1 MGGFNQDIE
10 IDFKAPKDRSSIIKV
25 IGVGGGG
32 NNALQHMYER
42 GIHGVDFIVLNT
54 DAQALDEHSVSNKV
68 QLGTRTTEG
77 LGAGADPEVGEKA
90 AIESMDDIREALGHN
105 TKMVFITAGMGGG
118 TGTGA
123 APVVAQVAKELG
135 ILTVAIVT
143 LPFDF
148 EGKRRLEQ
156 AHSGLE
162 KLRENVDSL
171 IIINNDRLAEQYPD
185 LDYEEAFS
193 QANEVLTNAAKGMA
207 EVITAPFKVN
217 IDFRDAKT
225 VLENSGTALMSI
237 GIASGENRAED
248 AVKRALDSPLLND
261 NKITGAKK
269 VMLLILSGEE
279 HKAKMNEI
287 KFISSYIQ
295 NEAGGGNKA
304 DVIFGVGTEDGL
316 GESIKVL
323 VVATGFAP
331 EHEKNTVIPA
341 ERIIHDLNGGIKKP
355 DIPVVESQ
363 SVKETPVNDVRRPS
377 NRQEVREEQKRQ
389 FFRLD
394 NNSNSN
400 SNSNSNTNSNFPT
413 NSFSVEKAE
422 EKFDFHQTTVLEE
435 RREDDFAT
443 GFKFREEEEP
453 SFFQAEEEPV
463 KEYDL
468 FSYAELEP
476 VSFTFDL
483 EEDKPKEEDFSFQVK
498 DAPVNFRVEMREET
512 APQKKEP
519 KVSVTNN
526 QPQPQTPKNDFPNI
540 EQKEEFTIIEKR
552 RTEEEDSRIQ
562 ERRNKLK
569 EFNSSKFQ
577 GNDEKKIDIYEMIPA
592 FRRRNIDVDFENPLD
607 REQKISS
614 FISENDK
621 GKMEVRRN
629 KFLNKDV
636 D

>member
-269 VMLLILSGEE
+269 VMLLILSGDE

-331 EHEKNTVIPA
+331 EHEKNTAIPA

-363 SVKETPVNDVRRPS
+363 PVKETPVNDVRRPS

-400 SNSNSNTNSNFPT
+400 TNSNSNFPT

-435 RREDDFAT
+435 RREDDFVT
-443 GFKFREEEEP
+443 GFKFREEEEL
-453 SFFQAEEEPV
+453 SFFEAEEEPV

-498 DAPVNFRVEMREET
+498 EAPVNFRVEMREET
-512 APQKKEP
+512 APQKEQP

-526 QPQPQTPKNDFPNI
+526 QPQPQTPKNDFPNV

>member
-1 MGGFNQDIE
+1 MGGFNQDMGIE
-10 IDFKAPKDRSSIIKV
+10 FNAPKDKSSIIKV

-68 QLGTRTTEG
+68 QLGSRTTEG

-363 SVKETPVNDVRRPS
+363 PVKETPVNDVRRPS

-394 NNSNSN
+394 NN

-443 GFKFREEEEP
+443 GFKFREEEKP
-453 SFFQAEEEPV
+453 SFFEAEEEPV

-498 DAPVNFRVEMREET
+498 EAPVNFRVEMREET
-512 APQKKEP
+512 APQKEEP

-526 QPQPQTPKNDFPNI
+526 QPQSQTPKNDFPNV

-552 RTEEEDSRIQ
+552 STEEDSRIQ

-629 KFLNKDV
+629 RFLNKDV

>member
-1 MGGFNQDIE
+1 MGGFNQDIK
-10 IDFKAPKDRSSIIKV
+10 IDFNSPKDKSSIIKV

-162 KLRENVDSL
+162 KLRENVASL

-295 NEAGGGNKA
+295 DEAGGGNKA

-331 EHEKNTVIPA
+331 EHEKNTAIPA

-363 SVKETPVNDVRRPS
+363 PVKETPANDVRRPS
-377 NRQEVREEQKRQ
+377 NRHEIREEQKRQ

-394 NNSNSN
+394 NNSSSN
-400 SNSNSNTNSNFPT
+400 SNSPT
-413 NSFSVEKAE
+413 NSFSVGKAE
-422 EKFDFHQTTVLEE
+422 EKSNFHQTTMLEE
-435 RREDDFAT
+435 KEDDFAM
-443 GFKFREEEEP
+443 GFKFRNDEEEEP
-453 SFFQAEEEPV
+453 SFFQGKEEPV

-468 FSYAELEP
+468 FSYTDLEP
-476 VSFTFDL
+476 VSFDFDL
-483 EEDKPKEEDFSFQVK
+483 EEDKPKEEDFSFQMK
-498 DAPVNFRVEMREET
+498 EAPINFKMEVREE
-512 APQKKEP
+512 
-519 KVSVTNN
+519 VSFEEDGFQTPVARN
-526 QPQPQTPKNDFPNI
+526 QNKQETPKNDFPNV
-540 EQKEEFTIIEKR
+540 EQREEFTIIEKR
-552 RTEEEDSRIQ
+552 NTEEDSRIQ

-569 EFNSSKFQ
+569 EFNSRSH
-577 GNDEKKIDIYEMIPA
+577 GSEEKKIDIYEVIPA
-592 FRRRNIDVDFENPLD
+592 FRRRNVDVDFEDPLE

-614 FISENDK
+614 FISENNK
-621 GKMEVRRN
+621 GKMEVRQNR
-629 KFLNKDV
+629 FLNKDV

>member
-269 VMLLILSGEE
+269 VMLLILSGDE

-331 EHEKNTVIPA
+331 EHEKNTAIPA

-363 SVKETPVNDVRRPS
+363 PVKESPANDVRRPS

-400 SNSNSNTNSNFPT
+400 SNTNSNSNFPT

-453 SFFQAEEEPV
+453 SFFEAEEEPV

-498 DAPVNFRVEMREET
+498 EAPINFRVEMREET
-512 APQKKEP
+512 APQKEEP

-526 QPQPQTPKNDFPNI
+526 QPQPQISKNDFPNV

-552 RTEEEDSRIQ
+552 STEEDSRIQ

-569 EFNSSKFQ
+569 EFNSSRFQ

-629 KFLNKDV
+629 RFLNKDV

>member
-90 AIESMDDIREALGHN
+90 AMESMDEIRAALGSN

-331 EHEKNTVIPA
+331 EHEKNTAIPA

-363 SVKETPVNDVRRPS
+363 PVKETPANDVRRPS
-377 NRQEVREEQKRQ
+377 NRHEIREEQKRQ

-400 SNSNSNTNSNFPT
+400 TNSNSNSNFPT
-413 NSFSVEKAE
+413 NSFLVEKAE

-453 SFFQAEEEPV
+453 SFFEAEEEPV

-498 DAPVNFRVEMREET
+498 EAPVNFRVEMREKT
-512 APQKKEP
+512 APQKEEP

-526 QPQPQTPKNDFPNI
+526 QPQPQTPKNDFPNV

-552 RTEEEDSRIQ
+552 STEEDSRIQ

-569 EFNSSKFQ
+569 EFNSSRFQ

>member
-1 MGGFNQDIE
+1 MGDFNQDMGIR
-10 IDFKAPKDRSSIIKV
+10 INAPKNKSSIIKV

-90 AIESMDDIREALGHN
+90 AIESMDEIREALGSN

-123 APVVAQVAKELG
+123 APIVAQVAKELD

-156 AHSGLE
+156 AYSGLE

-269 VMLLILSGEE
+269 VMLLILSGDE

-331 EHEKNTVIPA
+331 EHEKNTAIPA

-363 SVKETPVNDVRRPS
+363 PVKETPVNDVRRPS

-400 SNSNSNTNSNFPT
+400 SNTNFNFPT

-453 SFFQAEEEPV
+453 SFFEAEEEPV

-483 EEDKPKEEDFSFQVK
+483 EEDKPKEEDFSFQMK
-498 DAPVNFRVEMREET
+498 EAPVNFKMEVREE
-512 APQKKEP
+512 
-519 KVSVTNN
+519 VSFEEDGFQTPVARN
-526 QPQPQTPKNDFPNI
+526 QNKQETPKNDFPNV
-540 EQKEEFTIIEKR
+540 EQREEFTIIEKR
-552 RTEEEDSRIQ
+552 STEEDSRIQ

-569 EFNSSKFQ
+569 EFNSRSH
-577 GNDEKKIDIYEMIPA
+577 GSEEKKIDIYEVIPA
-592 FRRRNIDVDFENPLD
+592 FRRRNVDVDFEDPLE

-614 FISENDK
+614 FISENNK
-621 GKMEVRRN
+621 GKMEVRQNR
-629 KFLNKDV
+629 FLNKDV

>member
-1 MGGFNQDIE
+1 MGDFNQDMGIR
-10 IDFKAPKDRSSIIKV
+10 INAPKNKSSIIKV

-90 AIESMDDIREALGHN
+90 AIESMDEIREALGSN

-123 APVVAQVAKELG
+123 APIVAQVAKELD

-156 AHSGLE
+156 AYSGLE

-237 GIASGENRAED
+237 GIASGENRAEE

-269 VMLLILSGEE
+269 VMLLILSGDD

-295 NEAGGGNKA
+295 DEAGGGNKA

-331 EHEKNTVIPA
+331 EHEKNAVVSS
-341 ERIIHDLNGGIKKP
+341 ERIIHDLNGGIKNTDTATP
-355 DIPVVESQ
+355 PAVESKPT
-363 SVKETPVNDVRRPS
+363 KETPVNDVRRTRT
-377 NRQEVREEQKRQ
+377 RQEIREEQKRQ

-394 NNSNSN
+394 SN
-400 SNSNSNTNSNFPT
+400 SNSNSNTNSNSPT
-413 NSFSVEKAE
+413 NSFSVEKVE
-422 EKFDFHQTTVLEE
+422 EKSTTVLED
-435 RREDDFAT
+435 RREDDFSAS
-443 GFKFREEEEP
+443 FRFREEVS
-453 SFFQAEEEPV
+453 SFPQEEEVPA

-468 FSYAELEP
+468 FSYTDLEP
-476 VSFTFDL
+476 VSFDFDL

-498 DAPVNFRVEMREET
+498 EAPINFKMEVREE
-512 APQKKEP
+512 
-519 KVSVTNN
+519 VSFEEDGFQTPVARN
-526 QPQPQTPKNDFPNI
+526 QNKQETPKNDFPNV
-540 EQKEEFTIIEKR
+540 EQREEFTIIEKR
-552 RTEEEDSRIQ
+552 STEEDSRIQ

-569 EFNSSKFQ
+569 EFNSRSH
-577 GNDEKKIDIYEMIPA
+577 GSEEKKIDIYEVIPA
-592 FRRRNIDVDFENPLD
+592 FRRRNVDVDFEDPLE

-614 FISENDK
+614 FISENNK
-621 GKMEVRRN
+621 GKMEVRQNR
-629 KFLNKDV
+629 FLNKDV

>member
-1 MGGFNQDIE
+1 MGDFNQDMGIR
-10 IDFKAPKDRSSIIKV
+10 INAPKNKSSIIKV

-90 AIESMDDIREALGHN
+90 AIESMDEIREALGSN

-123 APVVAQVAKELG
+123 APIVAQVAKELD

-156 AHSGLE
+156 AYSGLE

-295 NEAGGGNKA
+295 NQAGGGNKA

-363 SVKETPVNDVRRPS
+363 PVKETPANDVRRPS

-400 SNSNSNTNSNFPT
+400 TNSNSNFPT

-453 SFFQAEEEPV
+453 SFFEAEEEPV

-498 DAPVNFRVEMREET
+498 EAPVNFRVEMREET
-512 APQKKEP
+512 APQKEEP

-526 QPQPQTPKNDFPNI
+526 QPQPQTPKNDFPNV

-552 RTEEEDSRIQ
+552 STEEDSRIQ

-569 EFNSSKFQ
+569 EFNSSRFQ

>member
-10 IDFKAPKDRSSIIKV
+10 IDFKAPKDKSSIIKV

-156 AHSGLE
+156 AHTGLE

-331 EHEKNTVIPA
+331 EHEKNTAIPA

-363 SVKETPVNDVRRPS
+363 PIKETPVNDVRRPS

-400 SNSNSNTNSNFPT
+400 SNSNTNSNFPT
-413 NSFSVEKAE
+413 NSFLVEKAE

-435 RREDDFAT
+435 KEDDFAT

-483 EEDKPKEEDFSFQVK
+483 EEDKPKEEDFSFQMK
-498 DAPVNFRVEMREET
+498 EAPINFKMEVREE
-512 APQKKEP
+512 
-519 KVSVTNN
+519 VSFEEDGFQTPVARN
-526 QPQPQTPKNDFPNI
+526 QNKQETPKNDFPNV
-540 EQKEEFTIIEKR
+540 EQREEFTIIEKR
-552 RTEEEDSRIQ
+552 STEEDSRIQ

-569 EFNSSKFQ
+569 EFNSRSH
-577 GNDEKKIDIYEMIPA
+577 GSEEKKIDIYEVIPA
-592 FRRRNIDVDFENPLD
+592 FRRRNVDVDFEDPLE

-614 FISENDK
+614 FISENNK
-621 GKMEVRRN
+621 GKMEVRQNR
-629 KFLNKDV
+629 FLNKDV

>member
-1 MGGFNQDIE
+1 MGDFNQDMGIR
-10 IDFKAPKDRSSIIKV
+10 INAPKNKSSIIKV

-90 AIESMDDIREALGHN
+90 AIESMDEIREALGSN

-156 AHSGLE
+156 AYSGLE

-237 GIASGENRAED
+237 GIASGENRAEE

-269 VMLLILSGEE
+269 VMLLILSGDD

-295 NEAGGGNKA
+295 DEAGGGNKA

-331 EHEKNTVIPA
+331 EHEKNAVVSS
-341 ERIIHDLNGGIKKP
+341 ERIIHDLNGGIKNTDTATLP
-355 DIPVVESQ
+355 AVESKPT
-363 SVKETPVNDVRRPS
+363 KETPVNDVRRTR
-377 NRQEVREEQKRQ
+377 NRQEIREEQKRQ

-394 NNSNSN
+394 SN

-413 NSFSVEKAE
+413 NSFSVEKVE
-422 EKFDFHQTTVLEE
+422 EKSTTVLED
-435 RREDDFAT
+435 RREDDFSAS
-443 GFKFREEEEP
+443 FRFREEVS
-453 SFFQAEEEPV
+453 SFPQEEEVPA

-468 FSYAELEP
+468 FSYTDLEP
-476 VSFTFDL
+476 VSFDFDL
-483 EEDKPKEEDFSFQVK
+483 EEDKPKEEDFSFQMK
-498 DAPVNFRVEMREET
+498 EAPINFKMEVREE
-512 APQKKEP
+512 
-519 KVSVTNN
+519 VSFEEDGFQTPVARN
-526 QPQPQTPKNDFPNI
+526 QNKQETPKNDFPNV
-540 EQKEEFTIIEKR
+540 EQREEFTIIEKR
-552 RTEEEDSRIQ
+552 STEEDSRIQ

-569 EFNSSKFQ
+569 EFNSRSH
-577 GNDEKKIDIYEMIPA
+577 GSEEKKIDIYEVIPA
-592 FRRRNIDVDFENPLD
+592 FRRRNVDVDFEDPLE

-614 FISENDK
+614 FISENNK
-621 GKMEVRRN
+621 GKMEVRQNR
-629 KFLNKDV
+629 FLNKDV

>member
-10 IDFKAPKDRSSIIKV
+10 IDFKAPKDKSSIIKV

-143 LPFDF
+143 LPFNF

-156 AHSGLE
+156 AYSGLE

-269 VMLLILSGEE
+269 VMLLILSGDE

-331 EHEKNTVIPA
+331 EHEKNTAIPA

-363 SVKETPVNDVRRPS
+363 PIKETPVNDVRRPS

-400 SNSNSNTNSNFPT
+400 SNSNTNSNFPT
-413 NSFSVEKAE
+413 NSFLVEKAE

-435 RREDDFAT
+435 KEDDFAT

-483 EEDKPKEEDFSFQVK
+483 EEDKPKEEDFSFQMK
-498 DAPVNFRVEMREET
+498 EAPINFRVEMREET
-512 APQKKEP
+512 VPQKEEP

-526 QPQPQTPKNDFPNI
+526 QPQPQTPKNDFPNV

-552 RTEEEDSRIQ
+552 STEEDSRIQ

-569 EFNSSKFQ
+569 EFNSSRFQ

>member
-1 MGGFNQDIE
+1 MGDFNQDMGIR
-10 IDFKAPKDRSSIIKV
+10 INAPKNKSSIIKV

-90 AIESMDDIREALGHN
+90 AIESMDEIREALGSN

-123 APVVAQVAKELG
+123 APVVAKVAKELD

-156 AHSGLE
+156 AYSGLE

-237 GIASGENRAED
+237 GIASGENRAEE

-269 VMLLILSGEE
+269 VMLLILSGDD

-295 NEAGGGNKA
+295 DEAGGGNKA

-331 EHEKNTVIPA
+331 EHEKNAVVSS
-341 ERIIHDLNGGIKKP
+341 ERIIHDLNGGIKNTDTATP
-355 DIPVVESQ
+355 PAVESKPT
-363 SVKETPVNDVRRPS
+363 KETPVNDVRRTR
-377 NRQEVREEQKRQ
+377 NRQEIREEQKRQ

-394 NNSNSN
+394 SN

-413 NSFSVEKAE
+413 NSFSVEKVE
-422 EKFDFHQTTVLEE
+422 EKSTTVLED
-435 RREDDFAT
+435 RREDDFSAS
-443 GFKFREEEEP
+443 FRFREEVS
-453 SFFQAEEEPV
+453 SFPEEEEVPA

-468 FSYAELEP
+468 FSYTDLEP
-476 VSFTFDL
+476 VSFDFDL

-498 DAPVNFRVEMREET
+498 EAPINFKMEVREE
-512 APQKKEP
+512 
-519 KVSVTNN
+519 VSFEEDGFQTPVARN
-526 QPQPQTPKNDFPNI
+526 QNKQETPKNDFPNV
-540 EQKEEFTIIEKR
+540 EQREEFTIIEKR
-552 RTEEEDSRIQ
+552 STEEDSRIQ

-569 EFNSSKFQ
+569 EFNSRSH
-577 GNDEKKIDIYEMIPA
+577 GSEEKKIDIYEVIPA
-592 FRRRNIDVDFENPLD
+592 FRRRNVDVDFEDPLE

-614 FISENDK
+614 FISENNK
-621 GKMEVRRN
+621 GKMEVRQNR
-629 KFLNKDV
+629 FLNKDV

>member
-123 APVVAQVAKELG
+123 APVVAQIAKEVG

-363 SVKETPVNDVRRPS
+363 PVKETPANDVRRPS
-377 NRQEVREEQKRQ
+377 NRQEIREEQKRQ

-400 SNSNSNTNSNFPT
+400 PNSNFPT
-413 NSFSVEKAE
+413 NSFLVEKAE

-435 RREDDFAT
+435 KEDDFAT
-443 GFKFREEEEP
+443 GFKFGEEEEP
-453 SFFQAEEEPV
+453 SFFEAEEEPV

-552 RTEEEDSRIQ
+552 KTEEEDSRIQ

-629 KFLNKDV
+629 RFLNKDV

>member
-1 MGGFNQDIE
+1 MGGFNQDIK
-10 IDFKAPKDRSSIIKV
+10 IDFNSPKDKSSIIKV

-363 SVKETPVNDVRRPS
+363 PVKETPANDVRRPS
-377 NRQEVREEQKRQ
+377 NRQEIREEQKRQ

-400 SNSNSNTNSNFPT
+400 TNSNSNSNFPT
-413 NSFSVEKAE
+413 NSFLVEKGE
-422 EKFDFHQTTVLEE
+422 EKFDFQQTTVLEE

-453 SFFQAEEEPV
+453 SFFEAEEEPV

-498 DAPVNFRVEMREET
+498 EAPVNFRVEMREET
-512 APQKKEP
+512 APQKEEP

-526 QPQPQTPKNDFPNI
+526 QPRPQTPKNDFPNV
-540 EQKEEFTIIEKR
+540 EQKEEFTIIEKKS
-552 RTEEEDSRIQ
+552 TEEDSRIQ

-569 EFNSSKFQ
+569 EFNSSRFQ

>member
-10 IDFKAPKDRSSIIKV
+10 IDFKAPKDKSSIIKV

-156 AHSGLE
+156 AYSGLE

-269 VMLLILSGEE
+269 VMLLILSGDE

-331 EHEKNTVIPA
+331 EHEKNTAIPA

-363 SVKETPVNDVRRPS
+363 PIKETPVNDVRRPS

-400 SNSNSNTNSNFPT
+400 SNSNTNSNFPT
-413 NSFSVEKAE
+413 NSFLVEKAE

-435 RREDDFAT
+435 RREDDFAM

-483 EEDKPKEEDFSFQVK
+483 EEDKPKEEDFSFQMK
-498 DAPVNFRVEMREET
+498 EAPINFRVEMREET
-512 APQKKEP
+512 VPQKEEP

-526 QPQPQTPKNDFPNI
+526 QPQPQTPKNDFPNV

-552 RTEEEDSRIQ
+552 STEEDSRIQ

-569 EFNSSKFQ
+569 EFNSSRFQ

>member
-1 MGGFNQDIE
+1 MGDFNQDMGIR
-10 IDFKAPKDRSSIIKV
+10 INAPKNKSSIIKV

-90 AIESMDDIREALGHN
+90 AIESMDEIREALGSN

-123 APVVAQVAKELG
+123 APVVAKVAKELD

-156 AHSGLE
+156 AYSGLE

-237 GIASGENRAED
+237 GIASGENRAEE

-269 VMLLILSGEE
+269 VMLLILSGDD

-295 NEAGGGNKA
+295 DEAGGGNKA

-331 EHEKNTVIPA
+331 EHEKNAVVSS
-341 ERIIHDLNGGIKKP
+341 ERIIHDLNGGIKNTDTATP
-355 DIPVVESQ
+355 PAVESKLT
-363 SVKETPVNDVRRPS
+363 KETPVNDVRRTR
-377 NRQEVREEQKRQ
+377 NRQEIREEQKRQ

-394 NNSNSN
+394 SNSN
-400 SNSNSNTNSNFPT
+400 SNSPT
-413 NSFSVEKAE
+413 NSFSVEKVE
-422 EKFDFHQTTVLEE
+422 EKSTTVLED
-435 RREDDFAT
+435 RREDDFSAS
-443 GFKFREEEEP
+443 FRFREEVS
-453 SFFQAEEEPV
+453 SFPQEEEVPA

-468 FSYAELEP
+468 FSYTDLEP
-476 VSFTFDL
+476 VSFDFDL
-483 EEDKPKEEDFSFQVK
+483 EEDKPKEEDFSFQMK
-498 DAPVNFRVEMREET
+498 EAPINFKMEVREE
-512 APQKKEP
+512 
-519 KVSVTNN
+519 VSFAEDGFQTPVARN
-526 QPQPQTPKNDFPNI
+526 QNKQETPKNDFPNV
-540 EQKEEFTIIEKR
+540 EQREEFTIIEKR
-552 RTEEEDSRIQ
+552 STEEDSRIQ

-569 EFNSSKFQ
+569 EFNSRSH
-577 GNDEKKIDIYEMIPA
+577 GSEEKKIDIYEVIPA
-592 FRRRNIDVDFENPLD
+592 FRRRNVDVDFEDPLE

-614 FISENDK
+614 FISENNK
-621 GKMEVRRN
+621 GKMEVRQNR
-629 KFLNKDV
+629 FLNKDV

>member
-1 MGGFNQDIE
+1 MGGFNQDIK
-10 IDFKAPKDRSSIIKV
+10 IDFNSPKDKSSIIKV

-363 SVKETPVNDVRRPS
+363 PVKETPVNDLRRPS

-400 SNSNSNTNSNFPT
+400 TNSNSNSNSNFPT
-413 NSFSVEKAE
+413 NSFLVEKGE
-422 EKFDFHQTTVLEE
+422 EKFDFQQTTVLEE

-453 SFFQAEEEPV
+453 SFFEAEEEPV

-498 DAPVNFRVEMREET
+498 EAPVNFRVEMREET
-512 APQKKEP
+512 APQKEEP

-526 QPQPQTPKNDFPNI
+526 QPRPQTPKNDFPNV
-540 EQKEEFTIIEKR
+540 EQKEEFTIIEKKS
-552 RTEEEDSRIQ
+552 TEEDSRIR

-569 EFNSSKFQ
+569 EFNSSRFQ

>member
-1 MGGFNQDIE
+1 MGDFNQDMGIR
-10 IDFKAPKDRSSIIKV
+10 INAPKNKSSIIKV

-90 AIESMDDIREALGHN
+90 AIESMDEIREALGSN

-123 APVVAQVAKELG
+123 APVVAQVAKELD

-156 AHSGLE
+156 AYSGLE

-237 GIASGENRAED
+237 GIASGENRAEE

-269 VMLLILSGEE
+269 VMLLILSGDD

-295 NEAGGGNKA
+295 DEAGGGNKA

-331 EHEKNTVIPA
+331 EHEKNAVVSS
-341 ERIIHDLNGGIKKP
+341 ERIIHDLNGGIKNTDTATP
-355 DIPVVESQ
+355 PAVESKLT
-363 SVKETPVNDVRRPS
+363 KETPVNDVRRTR
-377 NRQEVREEQKRQ
+377 NRQEIREEQKRQ

-394 NNSNSN
+394 SN

-413 NSFSVEKAE
+413 NSFSVEKVE
-422 EKFDFHQTTVLEE
+422 EKSTTVLED
-435 RREDDFAT
+435 RREDDFSAS
-443 GFKFREEEEP
+443 FRFREEVS
-453 SFFQAEEEPV
+453 SFPQEEEVPA

-468 FSYAELEP
+468 FSYTDLEP
-476 VSFTFDL
+476 VSFDFDL

-498 DAPVNFRVEMREET
+498 EAPINFKMEVREE
-512 APQKKEP
+512 
-519 KVSVTNN
+519 VSFEEDGFQTPVARN
-526 QPQPQTPKNDFPNI
+526 QNKQETPKNDFPNV
-540 EQKEEFTIIEKR
+540 EQREEFTIIEKR
-552 RTEEEDSRIQ
+552 STEEDSRIQ

-569 EFNSSKFQ
+569 EFNSRSH
-577 GNDEKKIDIYEMIPA
+577 GSEEKKIDIYEVIPA
-592 FRRRNIDVDFENPLD
+592 FRRRNVDVDFEDPLE

-614 FISENDK
+614 FISENNK
-621 GKMEVRRN
+621 GKMEVRQNR
-629 KFLNKDV
+629 FLNKDV

>member
-1 MGGFNQDIE
+1 MGGFNQDIK
-10 IDFKAPKDRSSIIKV
+10 IDFNSPKDKSSIIKV

-156 AHSGLE
+156 AYSGLE

-269 VMLLILSGEE
+269 VMLLILSGDE

-331 EHEKNTVIPA
+331 EHEKNTAIPA

-363 SVKETPVNDVRRPS
+363 PVKETPANDVRRPS
-377 NRQEVREEQKRQ
+377 NRHEIREEQKRQ

-400 SNSNSNTNSNFPT
+400 TNSNSNFPT

-453 SFFQAEEEPV
+453 SFFEAEEEPV

-498 DAPVNFRVEMREET
+498 EAPINFKVEMREET
-512 APQKKEP
+512 APQKEEP

-526 QPQPQTPKNDFPNI
+526 QPQPQTPKNDYPNV

-552 RTEEEDSRIQ
+552 STEEDSRIQ

-569 EFNSSKFQ
+569 EFNSSRFQ

-629 KFLNKDV
+629 RFLNKDV

>member
-1 MGGFNQDIE
+1 MGDFNQDMGIR
-10 IDFKAPKDRSSIIKV
+10 INAPKNKSSIIKV

-90 AIESMDDIREALGHN
+90 AIESMDEIREALGSN

-123 APVVAQVAKELG
+123 APIVAQVAKELG

-156 AHSGLE
+156 AYSGLE

-237 GIASGENRAED
+237 GIASGENRAEE

-269 VMLLILSGEE
+269 VMLLILSGDD

-295 NEAGGGNKA
+295 DEAGGGNKA

-331 EHEKNTVIPA
+331 EHEKNAVVSS
-341 ERIIHDLNGGIKKP
+341 ERIIHDLNGGIKNTDTATP
-355 DIPVVESQ
+355 PAVESKPT
-363 SVKETPVNDVRRPS
+363 KETPVNDVRRTR
-377 NRQEVREEQKRQ
+377 NRQEIREEEKRQ

-394 NNSNSN
+394 SN

-413 NSFSVEKAE
+413 NSFSVEKVE
-422 EKFDFHQTTVLEE
+422 EKSTTVLED
-435 RREDDFAT
+435 RREDDFSAS
-443 GFKFREEEEP
+443 FRFREEVS
-453 SFFQAEEEPV
+453 SFPQEEEV
-463 KEYDL
+463 SAKEYDL
-468 FSYAELEP
+468 FSYTDLEP
-476 VSFTFDL
+476 VSFDFDL

-498 DAPVNFRVEMREET
+498 EAPINFKMEVREE
-512 APQKKEP
+512 
-519 KVSVTNN
+519 VSFEEDGFQTPVARN
-526 QPQPQTPKNDFPNI
+526 QNKQEIPKNDFPNV
-540 EQKEEFTIIEKR
+540 EQREEFTIIEKR
-552 RTEEEDSRIQ
+552 STEEDSRIQ

-569 EFNSSKFQ
+569 EFNSRSH
-577 GNDEKKIDIYEMIPA
+577 GSEEKKIDIYEVIPA
-592 FRRRNIDVDFENPLD
+592 FRRRNVDVDFEDPLE

-614 FISENDK
+614 FISENNK
-621 GKMEVRRN
+621 RKMEVRQNR
-629 KFLNKDV
+629 FLNKDV

>member
-1 MGGFNQDIE
+1 MGDFNQDMGIR
-10 IDFKAPKDRSSIIKV
+10 INAPKNKSSIIKV

-90 AIESMDDIREALGHN
+90 AIESMDEIREALGSN

-123 APVVAQVAKELG
+123 APIVAQVAKELD

-156 AHSGLE
+156 AYSGLE

-237 GIASGENRAED
+237 GIASGENRAEE

-269 VMLLILSGEE
+269 VMLLILSGDD

-295 NEAGGGNKA
+295 DEAGGGNKA

-331 EHEKNTVIPA
+331 EHEKNAVVSS
-341 ERIIHDLNGGIKKP
+341 ERIIHDLNGGIKNTDTATLP
-355 DIPVVESQ
+355 AVESKPT
-363 SVKETPVNDVRRPS
+363 KETPVNDVRRTR
-377 NRQEVREEQKRQ
+377 NRQEIREEQKRQ

-394 NNSNSN
+394 SN

-413 NSFSVEKAE
+413 NSFSVEKVE
-422 EKFDFHQTTVLEE
+422 EKSTTVMED
-435 RREDDFAT
+435 RREDDFSAS
-443 GFKFREEEEP
+443 FRFREEVS
-453 SFFQAEEEPV
+453 SFPQEEEVPA

-468 FSYAELEP
+468 FSYTDLEP
-476 VSFTFDL
+476 VSFDFDL
-483 EEDKPKEEDFSFQVK
+483 EEDKPKEEDFSFQMK
-498 DAPVNFRVEMREET
+498 EAPINFKMEVREE
-512 APQKKEP
+512 
-519 KVSVTNN
+519 VSFEEDGFQTPVARN
-526 QPQPQTPKNDFPNI
+526 QNKQETPKNDFPNV
-540 EQKEEFTIIEKR
+540 EQREEFTIIEKR
-552 RTEEEDSRIQ
+552 STEEDSRIQ

-569 EFNSSKFQ
+569 EFNSRSH
-577 GNDEKKIDIYEMIPA
+577 GSEEKKIDIYEVIPA
-592 FRRRNIDVDFENPLD
+592 FRRRNVDVDFEDPLE

-614 FISENDK
+614 FISENNK
-621 GKMEVRRN
+621 GKMEVRQNR
-629 KFLNKDV
+629 FLNKDV

>member
-1 MGGFNQDIE
+1 MGGFNQDMGIE
-10 IDFKAPKDRSSIIKV
+10 FNAPKDKSSIIKV

-68 QLGTRTTEG
+68 QLGSRTTEG

-156 AHSGLE
+156 AYSGLE

-269 VMLLILSGEE
+269 VMLLILSGDE

-331 EHEKNTVIPA
+331 EHEKNTAIPA

-363 SVKETPVNDVRRPS
+363 PVKETPANDVRRPS

-400 SNSNSNTNSNFPT
+400 SNTNSDSNFPT

-435 RREDDFAT
+435 RREDDFAKS
-443 GFKFREEEEP
+443 FKFRDEEEP
-453 SFFQAEEEPV
+453 SFFEAEEEPV

-498 DAPVNFRVEMREET
+498 EAAVNFRVEMREET
-512 APQKKEP
+512 APQKEEP

-526 QPQPQTPKNDFPNI
+526 QPQPQTPKNDFPNV

-552 RTEEEDSRIQ
+552 STEEDSRIQ

-569 EFNSSKFQ
+569 EFNSSRFQ

>member
-1 MGGFNQDIE
+1 MGGFNQDMGIE
-10 IDFKAPKDRSSIIKV
+10 FNAPKDKSSIIKV

-68 QLGTRTTEG
+68 QLGSRTTEG

-156 AHSGLE
+156 AYSGLE

-269 VMLLILSGEE
+269 VMLLILSGDE

-331 EHEKNTVIPA
+331 EHEKNTAIPA

-363 SVKETPVNDVRRPS
+363 PVKETPVNDVRRPS

-400 SNSNSNTNSNFPT
+400 TNSNSNFPT

-422 EKFDFHQTTVLEE
+422 EKFDFHQITVLEE

-443 GFKFREEEEP
+443 SFKFREEEEP
-453 SFFQAEEEPV
+453 SFFEAEEEPV

-498 DAPVNFRVEMREET
+498 EAPVNFRVEMREET
-512 APQKKEP
+512 APQKEEP

-526 QPQPQTPKNDFPNI
+526 QPQPQTSKNDFPNV

-552 RTEEEDSRIQ
+552 STEEDSRIQ

-569 EFNSSKFQ
+569 EFNSSRFQ

>member
-156 AHSGLE
+156 AHTGLE

-269 VMLLILSGEE
+269 VMLLILSGDE

-331 EHEKNTVIPA
+331 EHEKNTAIPA

-363 SVKETPVNDVRRPS
+363 PVKETPANDVRRPS

-394 NNSNSN
+394 NN

-435 RREDDFAT
+435 RKEDDFAM
-443 GFKFREEEEP
+443 GFKFREEEES
-453 SFFQAEEEPV
+453 SFFEAEEEPV

-498 DAPVNFRVEMREET
+498 EAPVNFRVEMREET
-512 APQKKEP
+512 APQKEQP

-526 QPQPQTPKNDFPNI
+526 QPQPQTPKNDFPNV

-569 EFNSSKFQ
+569 EFNSSRFQ

>member
-1 MGGFNQDIE
+1 MGDFNQDMGIR
-10 IDFKAPKDRSSIIKV
+10 INAPKNKSSIIKV

-90 AIESMDDIREALGHN
+90 AIESMDEIREALGSN

-123 APVVAQVAKELG
+123 APIVAQVAKELD

-156 AHSGLE
+156 AYSGLE

-331 EHEKNTVIPA
+331 EHEKNTAIPA

-363 SVKETPVNDVRRPS
+363 PVKESPANDVRRPS

-400 SNSNSNTNSNFPT
+400 SNTNSNSNFPT

-453 SFFQAEEEPV
+453 SFFEAEEEPV

-498 DAPVNFRVEMREET
+498 EAPVNFRVEMREET
-512 APQKKEP
+512 APQKEEP

-526 QPQPQTPKNDFPNI
+526 QPQPQNPKNDFPNV

-552 RTEEEDSRIQ
+552 STEEDSRIQ

-569 EFNSSKFQ
+569 EFNSSRFQ

>member
-10 IDFKAPKDRSSIIKV
+10 IDFKAPKDKSSIIKV

-156 AHSGLE
+156 AYSGLE

-269 VMLLILSGEE
+269 VMLLILSGDE

-331 EHEKNTVIPA
+331 EHEKNTAIPA

-363 SVKETPVNDVRRPS
+363 PIKETPVNDVRRPS

-413 NSFSVEKAE
+413 NSFLVEKAE

-435 RREDDFAT
+435 KEDDFAT

-483 EEDKPKEEDFSFQVK
+483 EEDKPKEEDFSFQMK
-498 DAPVNFRVEMREET
+498 EAPINFRVEMREET
-512 APQKKEP
+512 VPQKEEP

-526 QPQPQTPKNDFPNI
+526 QPQPQTPKNDFPNV

-552 RTEEEDSRIQ
+552 STEEDSRIQ

-569 EFNSSKFQ
+569 EFNSSRFQ

>member
-1 MGGFNQDIE
+1 
-10 IDFKAPKDRSSIIKV
+10 
-25 IGVGGGG
+25 
-32 NNALQHMYER
+32 
-42 GIHGVDFIVLNT
+42 
-54 DAQALDEHSVSNKV
+54 
-68 QLGTRTTEG
+68 
-77 LGAGADPEVGEKA
+77 
-90 AIESMDDIREALGHN
+90 MDDIREALGHN

-156 AHSGLE
+156 AHTGLE

-331 EHEKNTVIPA
+331 EHEKNTAIPA

-363 SVKETPVNDVRRPS
+363 PVKESPANDVRRPS

-400 SNSNSNTNSNFPT
+400 SNTNSNSNFPT

-453 SFFQAEEEPV
+453 SFFEAEEEPV

-498 DAPVNFRVEMREET
+498 EAPINFKMEVREE
-512 APQKKEP
+512 
-519 KVSVTNN
+519 VSFEEDGFQTPVARN
-526 QPQPQTPKNDFPNI
+526 QNKQETPKNDFPNV
-540 EQKEEFTIIEKR
+540 EQREEFTIIEKR
-552 RTEEEDSRIQ
+552 STEEDSRIQ

-569 EFNSSKFQ
+569 EFNSRSH
-577 GNDEKKIDIYEMIPA
+577 GSEEKKIDIYEVIPA
-592 FRRRNIDVDFENPLD
+592 FRRRNVDVDFEDPLE

-614 FISENDK
+614 FISENNK
-621 GKMEVRRN
+621 GKMEVRQNR
-629 KFLNKDV
+629 FLNKDV

>member
-1 MGGFNQDIE
+1 MGGFNQDIK
-10 IDFKAPKDRSSIIKV
+10 IDFNSPKDKSSIIKV

-237 GIASGENRAED
+237 GIASGENRAEE

-269 VMLLILSGEE
+269 VMLLILSGDD

-295 NEAGGGNKA
+295 DEAGGGNKA

-331 EHEKNTVIPA
+331 EHEKNAVVSS
-341 ERIIHDLNGGIKKP
+341 ERIIHDLNGGIKNTDTATP
-355 DIPVVESQ
+355 PAVESKPT
-363 SVKETPVNDVRRPS
+363 KETPVNDVRRTR
-377 NRQEVREEQKRQ
+377 NRQEIREEQKRQ

-394 NNSNSN
+394 SN

-413 NSFSVEKAE
+413 NSFSVEKVE
-422 EKFDFHQTTVLEE
+422 EKSTTVLED
-435 RREDDFAT
+435 RREDDFSAS
-443 GFKFREEEEP
+443 FRFREEVS
-453 SFFQAEEEPV
+453 SFPQEEEVPA

-468 FSYAELEP
+468 FSYTDLEP
-476 VSFTFDL
+476 VSFDFDL

-498 DAPVNFRVEMREET
+498 EAPVNFRVEMREKT
-512 APQKKEP
+512 APQKEEP

-526 QPQPQTPKNDFPNI
+526 QPQPQTPKNDFPNV

-552 RTEEEDSRIQ
+552 STEEDSRIQ

-569 EFNSSKFQ
+569 EFNSSRFQ

>member
-1 MGGFNQDIE
+1 MGDFNQDMGIR
-10 IDFKAPKDRSSIIKV
+10 INAPKNKSSIIKV

-90 AIESMDDIREALGHN
+90 AIESMDEIREALGSN

-123 APVVAQVAKELG
+123 APIVAQVAKELG

-156 AHSGLE
+156 AYSGLE

-237 GIASGENRAED
+237 GIASGENRAEE

-269 VMLLILSGEE
+269 VMLLILSGDD

-295 NEAGGGNKA
+295 DEAGGGNKA

-331 EHEKNTVIPA
+331 EHEKNAVVSS
-341 ERIIHDLNGGIKKP
+341 ERIIHDLNGGIKNTDTATPPAVEFKP
-355 DIPVVESQ
+355 T
-363 SVKETPVNDVRRPS
+363 KETPVNDVRRTR
-377 NRQEVREEQKRQ
+377 NRQEIREEQKRQ

-394 NNSNSN
+394 SN
-400 SNSNSNTNSNFPT
+400 SNSNSNTNSNSNFPT
-413 NSFSVEKAE
+413 NSFSVEKVE
-422 EKFDFHQTTVLEE
+422 EKSTTVLED
-435 RREDDFAT
+435 RREDDFSAS
-443 GFKFREEEEP
+443 FRFREEVS
-453 SFFQAEEEPV
+453 SFPQEEEVPA

-468 FSYAELEP
+468 FSYTDLEP
-476 VSFTFDL
+476 VSFDFDL
-483 EEDKPKEEDFSFQVK
+483 EEDKPKEEDFSFQMK
-498 DAPVNFRVEMREET
+498 EAPINFKMEVREE
-512 APQKKEP
+512 
-519 KVSVTNN
+519 VSFEEDGFQTPVVRN
-526 QPQPQTPKNDFPNI
+526 QNKQETPKNDFPNV
-540 EQKEEFTIIEKR
+540 EQREEFTIIEKR
-552 RTEEEDSRIQ
+552 NTEEDSRIQ

-569 EFNSSKFQ
+569 EFNSRSH
-577 GNDEKKIDIYEMIPA
+577 GSEEKKIDIYEVIPA
-592 FRRRNIDVDFENPLD
+592 FRRRNVDVDFEDPLE

-614 FISENDK
+614 FISENNK
-621 GKMEVRRN
+621 GKMEVRQNR
-629 KFLNKDV
+629 FLNKDV

>member
-1 MGGFNQDIE
+1 MGDFNQDMGIR
-10 IDFKAPKDRSSIIKV
+10 INAPKNKSSIIKV

-54 DAQALDEHSVSNKV
+54 DAQALDEHYVSNKV

-90 AIESMDDIREALGHN
+90 AIESMDEIREALGSN

-123 APVVAQVAKELG
+123 APIVAQVAKELD

-148 EGKRRLEQ
+148 EGKRRQEQ
-156 AHSGLE
+156 AYSGLD
-162 KLRENVDSL
+162 KLRENLDSL

-237 GIASGENRAED
+237 GIASGENRAEE

-269 VMLLILSGEE
+269 VMLLILSGDD

-295 NEAGGGNKA
+295 DEAGGGNKA

-331 EHEKNTVIPA
+331 EHEKNAVVSS
-341 ERIIHDLNGGIKKP
+341 ERIIHDLNGGIKNTDTATPPALESKP
-355 DIPVVESQ
+355 T
-363 SVKETPVNDVRRPS
+363 KETPVNDVRRTR
-377 NRQEVREEQKRQ
+377 NRQEIREEQKRQ

-394 NNSNSN
+394 SN

-413 NSFSVEKAE
+413 NSFSVEKVE
-422 EKFDFHQTTVLEE
+422 EKSTTVLED
-435 RREDDFAT
+435 RREDDFSAS
-443 GFKFREEEEP
+443 FRFREEVS
-453 SFFQAEEEPV
+453 SFPQEEEVPA

-468 FSYAELEP
+468 FSYTDLEP
-476 VSFTFDL
+476 VSFDFDL

-498 DAPVNFRVEMREET
+498 EAPINFKMEVREE
-512 APQKKEP
+512 
-519 KVSVTNN
+519 VSFEEDGFQTPVARN
-526 QPQPQTPKNDFPNI
+526 QNKQETPKNDFPNV
-540 EQKEEFTIIEKR
+540 EQREEFTIIEKR
-552 RTEEEDSRIQ
+552 STEEDSRIQ

-569 EFNSSKFQ
+569 EFNSRSH
-577 GNDEKKIDIYEMIPA
+577 GSEEKKIDIYEVIPA
-592 FRRRNIDVDFENPLD
+592 FRRRNVDVDFEDPLE

-614 FISENDK
+614 FISENNK
-621 GKMEVRRN
+621 GKMEVRQNR
-629 KFLNKDV
+629 FLNKDV

>member
-1 MGGFNQDIE
+1 MGGFNQDIK
-10 IDFKAPKDRSSIIKV
+10 IDFNSPKDKSSIIKV

-269 VMLLILSGEE
+269 VMLLILSGDE

-331 EHEKNTVIPA
+331 EHEKNTAIPA

-363 SVKETPVNDVRRPS
+363 PVKETPVNDVRRPS

-400 SNSNSNTNSNFPT
+400 SNSNTNFNFPT

-453 SFFQAEEEPV
+453 SFFEAEEEPV

-498 DAPVNFRVEMREET
+498 EAPVNFRVEMREET
-512 APQKKEP
+512 APQKEEP

-526 QPQPQTPKNDFPNI
+526 QLQPQTPKNDYPNV

-552 RTEEEDSRIQ
+552 STEEDSRIQ

-569 EFNSSKFQ
+569 EFNSSRFQ

-629 KFLNKDV
+629 RFLNKDV

>member
-1 MGGFNQDIE
+1 MGDFNQDMGIR
-10 IDFKAPKDRSSIIKV
+10 INAPKNKSSIIKV

-90 AIESMDDIREALGHN
+90 AIESMDEIREALGSN

-123 APVVAQVAKELG
+123 APIVAQVAKELD

-156 AHSGLE
+156 AYSGLE

-237 GIASGENRAED
+237 GIASGENRAEE

-269 VMLLILSGEE
+269 VMLLILSGDD

-295 NEAGGGNKA
+295 DEAGGGNKA

-331 EHEKNTVIPA
+331 EHEKNAVVSS
-341 ERIIHDLNGGIKKP
+341 ERIIHDLNGGIKST
-355 DIPVVESQ
+355 DIATPPVVESKPT
-363 SVKETPVNDVRRPS
+363 KETPANDVRRTR
-377 NRQEVREEQKRQ
+377 NRQEIREEQKRQ

-394 NNSNSN
+394 SN

-413 NSFSVEKAE
+413 NSFSVEKVE
-422 EKFDFHQTTVLEE
+422 EKSTTVLED
-435 RREDDFAT
+435 RREDDFSAS
-443 GFKFREEEEP
+443 FRFREEVS
-453 SFFQAEEEPV
+453 SFPQEEEVPA

-468 FSYAELEP
+468 FSYTDLEP
-476 VSFTFDL
+476 VSFDFDL
-483 EEDKPKEEDFSFQVK
+483 EEDKPKEEDFYFQMK
-498 DAPVNFRVEMREET
+498 EAPINFKMEVREE
-512 APQKKEP
+512 
-519 KVSVTNN
+519 VSFEEDGFQTPVARN
-526 QPQPQTPKNDFPNI
+526 QNKQETPKNDFPNV
-540 EQKEEFTIIEKR
+540 EQREEFTIIEKR
-552 RTEEEDSRIQ
+552 STEEDSRIQ

-569 EFNSSKFQ
+569 EFNSRSH
-577 GNDEKKIDIYEMIPA
+577 GSEEKKIDIYEVIPA
-592 FRRRNIDVDFENPLD
+592 FRRRNVDVDFEDPLE

-614 FISENDK
+614 FISENNK
-621 GKMEVRRN
+621 GKMEVRQNR
-629 KFLNKDV
+629 FLNKDV

>member
-295 NEAGGGNKA
+295 NQAGGGNKA

-363 SVKETPVNDVRRPS
+363 PVKETPVNDVRRPS

-400 SNSNSNTNSNFPT
+400 TNSNSNFPT

-453 SFFQAEEEPV
+453 SFFEAEEEPV

-498 DAPVNFRVEMREET
+498 EAPVNFRVEMREET
-512 APQKKEP
+512 APQKEEP

-526 QPQPQTPKNDFPNI
+526 QPQPQTPKNDFPNV

-552 RTEEEDSRIQ
+552 STEEDSRIQ

-569 EFNSSKFQ
+569 EFNSSRFQ

>member
-1 MGGFNQDIE
+1 MGGFNQDMGIE
-10 IDFKAPKDRSSIIKV
+10 FNAPKDKSSIIKV

-68 QLGTRTTEG
+68 QLGSRTTEG

-237 GIASGENRAED
+237 GIASGENRAEE

-269 VMLLILSGEE
+269 VMLLILSGDD

-295 NEAGGGNKA
+295 DEAGGGNKA

-331 EHEKNTVIPA
+331 EHEKNAVVSS
-341 ERIIHDLNGGIKKP
+341 ERIIHDLNGGIKNTDTATLP
-355 DIPVVESQ
+355 AVESKPT
-363 SVKETPVNDVRRPS
+363 KETPVNDVRRTR
-377 NRQEVREEQKRQ
+377 NRQEIREEQKRQ

-394 NNSNSN
+394 SN

-413 NSFSVEKAE
+413 NSFSVEKVE
-422 EKFDFHQTTVLEE
+422 EKSTTVLED
-435 RREDDFAT
+435 RREDDFSAS
-443 GFKFREEEEP
+443 FRFREEVS
-453 SFFQAEEEPV
+453 SFPQEEEVPA

-468 FSYAELEP
+468 FSYTDLEP
-476 VSFTFDL
+476 VSFDFDL

-498 DAPVNFRVEMREET
+498 EAPVNFRVEMREET
-512 APQKKEP
+512 TPQKEEP

-526 QPQPQTPKNDFPNI
+526 QSQPQTSKNDFPNV

-552 RTEEEDSRIQ
+552 NTEEDSRIQ

-569 EFNSSKFQ
+569 EFNSSRFQ

>member
-1 MGGFNQDIE
+1 MGDFNQDMGIR
-10 IDFKAPKDRSSIIKV
+10 INAPKNKSSIIKV

-90 AIESMDDIREALGHN
+90 AIESMDEIREALGSN

-123 APVVAQVAKELG
+123 APIVAQVAKELD

-156 AHSGLE
+156 AYSGLE

-237 GIASGENRAED
+237 GIASGENRAEE

-269 VMLLILSGEE
+269 VMLLILSGDD

-295 NEAGGGNKA
+295 DEAGGGNKA

-331 EHEKNTVIPA
+331 EHEKNAVVSS
-341 ERIIHDLNGGIKKP
+341 ERIIHDLNGGIKNTDTATP
-355 DIPVVESQ
+355 PAVESKPT
-363 SVKETPVNDVRRPS
+363 KETPVNDVRRTR
-377 NRQEVREEQKRQ
+377 NRQEIREEQKRQ

-394 NNSNSN
+394 SN

-413 NSFSVEKAE
+413 NSFSVEKVE
-422 EKFDFHQTTVLEE
+422 EKSTTVLED
-435 RREDDFAT
+435 RREDDFSAS
-443 GFKFREEEEP
+443 FRFREEVS
-453 SFFQAEEEPV
+453 SFPQEEEV
-463 KEYDL
+463 SAKEYDL
-468 FSYAELEP
+468 FSYTDLEP
-476 VSFTFDL
+476 VSFDFDL
-483 EEDKPKEEDFSFQVK
+483 EEDKPKEEDFSFQMK
-498 DAPVNFRVEMREET
+498 EAPINFKMEVREE
-512 APQKKEP
+512 
-519 KVSVTNN
+519 VSFEEDGFQTPVARN
-526 QPQPQTPKNDFPNI
+526 QNKQEIPKNDFPNV
-540 EQKEEFTIIEKR
+540 EQREEFTIIEKR
-552 RTEEEDSRIQ
+552 STEEDSRIQ

-569 EFNSSKFQ
+569 EFNSRSH
-577 GNDEKKIDIYEMIPA
+577 GSEEKKIDIYEVIPA
-592 FRRRNIDVDFENPLD
+592 FRRRNVDVDFEDPLE

-614 FISENDK
+614 FISENNK
-621 GKMEVRRN
+621 GKMEVRQNR
-629 KFLNKDV
+629 FLNKDV

>member
-341 ERIIHDLNGGIKKP
+341 ERIIHDLNGGIKNTDTATP
-355 DIPVVESQ
+355 PAVESKPT
-363 SVKETPVNDVRRPS
+363 KETPVNDVRRPS

-400 SNSNSNTNSNFPT
+400 TNSNSNSNFPT
-413 NSFSVEKAE
+413 NSFLVEKGE
-422 EKFDFHQTTVLEE
+422 EKFDFQQTTVLEE

-453 SFFQAEEEPV
+453 SFFEAEEEPV

-498 DAPVNFRVEMREET
+498 EAPVNFRVEMREET
-512 APQKKEP
+512 APQKEEP

-526 QPQPQTPKNDFPNI
+526 QPRPQTPKNDFPNV
-540 EQKEEFTIIEKR
+540 EQKEEFTIIEKKS
-552 RTEEEDSRIQ
+552 TEEDSRIQ

-569 EFNSSKFQ
+569 EFNSSRFQ

>member
-269 VMLLILSGEE
+269 VMLLILSGDE

-331 EHEKNTVIPA
+331 EHEKNTAIPA

-363 SVKETPVNDVRRPS
+363 PVKETPVNDICRPS

-400 SNSNSNTNSNFPT
+400 SNTNSNSNSNFPT

-435 RREDDFAT
+435 RREDDFTT
-443 GFKFREEEEP
+443 GFKFREEEER
-453 SFFQAEEEPV
+453 SFFEAEEEPV

-498 DAPVNFRVEMREET
+498 EAPVNFRVEMREET
-512 APQKKEP
+512 APQKEEP
-519 KVSVTNN
+519 KVSVINN
-526 QPQPQTPKNDFPNI
+526 QPQPQTSKNDFPNV
-540 EQKEEFTIIEKR
+540 EQKEEFTFIEKR
-552 RTEEEDSRIQ
+552 STEEDSRIQ

-569 EFNSSKFQ
+569 EFNSSRFQ

>member
-156 AHSGLE
+156 AHTGLE

-237 GIASGENRAED
+237 GIASGENRAEE

-269 VMLLILSGEE
+269 VMLLILSGDD

-295 NEAGGGNKA
+295 DEAGGGNKA

-331 EHEKNTVIPA
+331 EHEKNAVVSS
-341 ERIIHDLNGGIKKP
+341 ERIIHDLNGGIKNTDTATP
-355 DIPVVESQ
+355 PAVESKPT
-363 SVKETPVNDVRRPS
+363 KETSVNDVRRPR
-377 NRQEVREEQKRQ
+377 NRQEIREEQKRQ

-394 NNSNSN
+394 SN
-400 SNSNSNTNSNFPT
+400 SNSNSNTNFNFPT
-413 NSFSVEKAE
+413 NSFSVEKVE
-422 EKFDFHQTTVLEE
+422 EKSTTVLED
-435 RREDDFAT
+435 RREDDFSAS
-443 GFKFREEEEP
+443 FRFREEVS
-453 SFFQAEEEPV
+453 SFPQEEEVPA

-468 FSYAELEP
+468 FSYTDLEP
-476 VSFTFDL
+476 VSFDFDL

-498 DAPVNFRVEMREET
+498 EAPINFKMEVREE
-512 APQKKEP
+512 
-519 KVSVTNN
+519 VSFEEDGFQTPVARN
-526 QPQPQTPKNDFPNI
+526 QNKQETPKNDFPNV
-540 EQKEEFTIIEKR
+540 EQREEFTIIEKR
-552 RTEEEDSRIQ
+552 STEEDSRIQ

-569 EFNSSKFQ
+569 EFNSRSH
-577 GNDEKKIDIYEMIPA
+577 GSEEKKIDIYEVIPA
-592 FRRRNIDVDFENPLD
+592 FRRRNVDVDFEDPLE

-614 FISENDK
+614 FISENNK
-621 GKMEVRRN
+621 GKMEVRQNR
-629 KFLNKDV
+629 FLNKDV

>member
-1 MGGFNQDIE
+1 MGGFNQDIK
-10 IDFKAPKDRSSIIKV
+10 IDFNSPKDKSSIIKV

-363 SVKETPVNDVRRPS
+363 PVKETPVNDLRRPS

-400 SNSNSNTNSNFPT
+400 TNSNSNFPT
-413 NSFSVEKAE
+413 NSFLVEKGE
-422 EKFDFHQTTVLEE
+422 EKFDFQQTTVLEE
-435 RREDDFAT
+435 RREDEFAT

-453 SFFQAEEEPV
+453 SFFEAEEEPV

-498 DAPVNFRVEMREET
+498 EAPVNFRVEMREET
-512 APQKKEP
+512 APQKEEP

-526 QPQPQTPKNDFPNI
+526 QPRPQTPKNDFPNV
-540 EQKEEFTIIEKR
+540 EQKEEFTIIEKKS
-552 RTEEEDSRIQ
+552 TEEDSRIQ

-569 EFNSSKFQ
+569 EFNSSRFQ

>member
-394 NNSNSN
+394 SN

-413 NSFSVEKAE
+413 NSFSVEKVE
-422 EKFDFHQTTVLEE
+422 EKSTTVLED
-435 RREDDFAT
+435 RREDDFSAS
-443 GFKFREEEEP
+443 FRFREEVS
-453 SFFQAEEEPV
+453 SFPQEEEVPA

-468 FSYAELEP
+468 FSYTDLEP
-476 VSFTFDL
+476 VSFDFDL

-498 DAPVNFRVEMREET
+498 EAPINFKMEVREE
-512 APQKKEP
+512 
-519 KVSVTNN
+519 VSFEEDGFQTPVARN
-526 QPQPQTPKNDFPNI
+526 QNKQETPKNDFPNV
-540 EQKEEFTIIEKR
+540 EQREEFTIIEKR
-552 RTEEEDSRIQ
+552 STEEDSRIQ

-569 EFNSSKFQ
+569 EFNSRSH
-577 GNDEKKIDIYEMIPA
+577 GSEEKKIDIYEVIPA
-592 FRRRNIDVDFENPLD
+592 FRRRNVDVDFEDPLE

-614 FISENDK
+614 FISENNK
-621 GKMEVRRN
+621 GKMEVRQNR
-629 KFLNKDV
+629 FLNKDV